1 MRRHLARIVG
11 LALLAGVLTASAEA
25 RITRIEI
32 VKVEPAFGG
41 QSFGTAGAFE
51 HVFAR
56 AHGELDPSLPA
67 NSIIQDL
74 GLAPR
79 NARGMVEY
87 TSDVEML
94 RPADPATSNRI
105 LLFDVINRG
114 NKVVQRLYDADVPPN
129 VTDNN
134 ALAAAGDG
142 WLQRQGYTLVWFGWQ
157 ADVLPGGGRMTLTVP
172 VAANQDGSP
181 LTGTVRS
188 ELITLAPTT
197 TLPLSA
203 GWFTGAIHA
212 PYPTVS
218 VDNRTAL
225 ADGFLPTLTER
236 ARETAPRIT
245 VANTAWRFG
254 ACDDEKP
261 GDRTVCY
268 PAGFK
273 PGRIYELIYRAR
285 DPLVLGIGFAVTRDL
300 GAFLKSRVADDA
312 GTPNPVVHG
321 DAVRSVITGS
331 SQSGRMIRTL
341 LLLGLNQAE
350 GGGRAFDAALPH
362 IGGGL
367 LGLNIRFGQPGR
379 GWNEQVDHLYPAYEF
394 PFSYARQTDPLSGR
408 SAGILDRC
416 QANDTCPLIIH
427 AATALEMWEGRQS
440 LGFTDTLGL
449 RDVADPANV
458 RTYVMTSTQHA
469 PTPLPLP
476 TKAPFGACY
485 QQGNPNPH
493 TWTMRALLTALTQ
506 WVRDG
511 KEPPPG
517 AAPRIADGTLVSPDA
532 VRFPSIP
539 ANAYGGVERPAVR
552 FTGAHNSLHVF
563 DRGAGY
569 RTGDISGVLQV
580 EPPEVGTGRFGALV
594 PQVDADGNDVGG
606 LRSVFVQ
613 VPIGTYTGWNQ
624 FRDGWFDSGFCPLS
638 GSFVPFATT
647 RAERERTGDARLSL
661 EERYPSKEAYV
672 AAVRKAAD
680 TLVAARLLLPEDA
693 TRLIAEADAKG
704 IRSGP

>member
-245 VANTAWRFG
+245 VANTAW
-254 ACDDEKP
+254 
-261 GDRTVCY
+261 
-268 PAGFK
+268 
-273 PGRIYELIYRAR
+273 
-285 DPLVLGIGFAVTRDL
+285 
-300 GAFLKSRVADDA
+300 
-312 GTPNPVVHG
+312 
-321 DAVRSVITGS
+321 
-331 SQSGRMIRTL
+331 
-341 LLLGLNQAE
+341 
-350 GGGRAFDAALPH
+350 
-362 IGGGL
+362 
-367 LGLNIRFGQPGR
+367 
-379 GWNEQVDHLYPAYEF
+379 
-394 PFSYARQTDPLSGR
+394 
-408 SAGILDRC
+408 
-416 QANDTCPLIIH
+416 
-427 AATALEMWEGRQS
+427 
-440 LGFTDTLGL
+440 
-449 RDVADPANV
+449 
-458 RTYVMTSTQHA
+458 
-469 PTPLPLP
+469 
-476 TKAPFGACY
+476 
-485 QQGNPNPH
+485 
-493 TWTMRALLTALTQ
+493 
-506 WVRDG
+506 
-511 KEPPPG
+511 
-517 AAPRIADGTLVSPDA
+517 
-532 VRFPSIP
+532 
-539 ANAYGGVERPAVR
+539 
-552 FTGAHNSLHVF
+552 
-563 DRGAGY
+563 
-569 RTGDISGVLQV
+569 
-580 EPPEVGTGRFGALV
+580 
-594 PQVDADGNDVGG
+594 
-606 LRSVFVQ
+606 
-613 VPIGTYTGWNQ
+613 
-624 FRDGWFDSGFCPLS
+624 
-638 GSFVPFATT
+638 
-647 RAERERTGDARLSL
+647 
-661 EERYPSKEAYV
+661 
-672 AAVRKAAD
+672 
-680 TLVAARLLLPEDA
+680 
-693 TRLIAEADAKG
+693 
-704 IRSGP
+704 